1 MNNHKIKHYLLLLTI
16 LGVILWFV
24 IIPIGTA
31 VVTAQSGATA
41 TAPTAS
47 NTPADTGSTTP
58 AQSATT
64 RTPSTTNTP
73 ASESD
78 DEDRE
83 DLNIE
88 VGESKSQPDKSLSD
102 YSTIWDF
109 EGSETKIL
117 DMNWKKNS
125 VVITVYVENRDRFII
140 TDSSDIKKTGKVG
153 EIDQTEIVVDDDDGN
168 IQKIRATASNR
179 GGEQTITINTQ
190 RSDQLIFLTDE
201 DSGNLFAGQPVWEW
215 FVWALGAFAAGTTL
229 GLARKVRKQ
238 NDSGLIQSAIDG
250 TVYHDNWAVDDVM
263 EVNSD
268 EGKNGGDDE

>member
-268 EGKNGGDDE
+268 EGKNGGDDD